1 MVRLIARIWR
11 HWWLP
16 ARVND
21 AQLMRLCLLQVHDLI
36 ALAAITPK
44 AVSYTKGQRLW
55 RLVDTLPLAIRL
67 RR

>member
-1 MVRLIARIWR
+1 MVGLIRRIWR

-21 AQLMRLCLLQVHDLI
+21 AQLMRLCSLQVHDLI

-44 AVSYTKGQRLW
+44 AVSYSKGQRAW
-55 RLVDTLPLAIRL
+55 RLVDALPFVIKL